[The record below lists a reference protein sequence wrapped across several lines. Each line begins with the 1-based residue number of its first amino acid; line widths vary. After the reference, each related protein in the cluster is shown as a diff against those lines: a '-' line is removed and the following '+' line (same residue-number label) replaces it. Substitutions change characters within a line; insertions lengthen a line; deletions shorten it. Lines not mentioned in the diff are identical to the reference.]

1 MNTENVMNGLIVMG
15 KGMLG
20 IFIALAIV
28 YLSVL
33 LLNKLFPE
41 KKRNAA
47 AESEGNDEEN
57 IEE

>member
-1 MNTENVMNGLIVMG
+1 MNTENVMAGLEVMG

-41 KKRNAA
+41 KKKDIP
-47 AESEGNDEEN
+47 EIGSDSDDSEE
-57 IEE
+57 

>member
-1 MNTENVMNGLIVMG
+1 MNTENVKAALEVMG

-41 KKRNAA
+41 KKKDIQQT
-47 AESEGNDEEN
+47 ESDRDDSEE
-57 IEE
+57 